1 MAYEATAEL
10 YRRER
15 DLATGKAQSD
25 YDAYMT
31 QLARQYGAARQNMNA
46 NYEARGILRS
56 GEANVGRVRSAEEEA
71 AAGQQARA
79 NLDYARNAAD
89 VNYLRQLA
97 SLQATGSSG
106 GTAGTTTPAAPSA
119 PSAPAAQPF
128 TPTLNRTN
136 VAVTPAPAGTVNPTQ
151 LREGG
156 INILPPGI
164 NFAALAAK
172 PKPKPQLTYGRMGMA
187 GRR

>member
-25 YDAYMT
+25 YDAYMA
-31 QLARQYGAARQNMNA
+31 QLARQYNVARQNLNA

-71 AAGQQARA
+71 AAGQQARG
-79 NLDYARNAAD
+79 NLDYALNTAD

-97 SLQATGSSG
+97 ALQAASPSG
-106 GTAGTTTPAAPSA
+106 GAGTIAPAGTT
-119 PSAPAAQPF
+119 APAAAAPQPF

-136 VAVTPAPAGTVNPTQ
+136 VAVTPAPAGATNPTQ

-172 PKPKPQLTYGRMGMA
+172 PKPKPQLSYGRTGMA